1 MEKGNGVASKQL
13 TDWGWRYCLGCA
25 WQEHCE
31 STLQVAGAWSH
42 VMNRGHRAGTLFLND
57 ADRRR
62 FLGAAAELS
71 ERFGL
76 ELPAFVLMHNH

>member
-1 MEKGNGVASKQL
+1 VRVARAL
-13 TDWGWRYCLGCA
+13 RID
-25 WQEHCE
+25 
-31 STLQVAGAWSH
+31 VAGAWSH

>member
-1 MEKGNGVASKQL
+1 
-13 TDWGWRYCLGCA
+13 
-25 WQEHCE
+25 
-31 STLQVAGAWSH
+31 
-42 VMNRGHRAGTLFLND
+42 MNRGHRAGTLFLND